1 LLIERAGV
9 SSKHA
14 LALTNPGGDCRAEE
28 LVALARDGAARVFAR
43 FWVPLR
49 PEVVALGVSDPLW
62 G

>member
-1 LLIERAGV
+1 M

-28 LVALARDGAARVFAR
+28 LVALARDVAARVFAR